1 MKHTKKKI
9 ALTERQKQVH
19 DLHNKG
25 VSVKDIALNLGIK
38 TVTVYATL
46 KSARR
51 RLGVATRL
59 NGKLVKSVAIKAHSI
74 GPGAGLVQLLAGL
87 DSSFKTINRNT
98 RKKPINIGCTFHPGE
113 AQTKPKVYERALSVA
128 DGLDKVAKIA
138 KDNGKVFI
146 RREFVLQ
153 AVADRLKE
161 VLS

>member
-1 MKHTKKKI
+1 MKHTKKKP
-9 ALTERQKQVH
+9 ALTERQKQVS

-51 RLGVATRL
+51 RLGEVTRL
-59 NGKLVKSVAIKAHSI
+59 NGKLVKGVAVKAHSI

-87 DSSFKTINRNT
+87 DSSFKSRNSKA
-98 RKKPINIGCTFHPGE
+98 RKDPINIGCTFHPGD
-113 AQTKPKVYERALSVA
+113 AHAKPKVYEIALSVA
-128 DGLDKVAKIA
+128 DGLDKVAKLA
-138 KDNGKVFI
+138 KDNGKVFV